1 MGILLYPQENS
12 IGGYFMRYTD
22 LTKSQNKKILSLLE
36 REDKRAGSP
45 SNKPVVQGNAS
56 AGIGAAAPETAKPS
70 VTAKGIVSG
79 SVGAGLTKAQQ
90 KEAALVGKLPGDFP
104 IEQWESMNTKAQLK
118 AMQHSGLTDQEQW
131 VLLNAT
137 APLSVLDEHNQM
149 RDEIAIK
156 AYVTRILTPV
166 SSAAMTQ
173 SGQRTQTT
181 DNKPT
186 ISPSLQRDAL
196 RQELYM
202 LKEEGKKNPLGKA
215 VGGVGAAAAPTATG
229 NITASVGSTLTPLP
243 KPGPMPVVTPGV
255 DNKTSPFGKSAP
267 IDFSTR
273 DKQVLLSMLN
283 MDRSLL
289 SVSDRKAVE
298 FIERQIQRGVTT
310 PGQLGRFYDDLFSI
324 RAKVTELEWVDDR
337 KKESK
342 GSATWGTEMINNQSD
357 YSSKPGSFGKEGNM
371 KDNACGYMAINNA
384 NQVLGD
390 KTDFGNTSYTL
401 NSDREFTTLLGGTLG
416 MNPLVVGS
424 YYRSKGYR
432 VNLFLNPSN
441 VPKTSDAYIMLYF
454 YKDQDIDRNEGIGG
468 HYIAVTYNPST
479 DKFTAYNNQYGKS
492 QEEDSLDKFLPTDPY
507 GYCVWGIEDP
517 DKPQSIGSAAT
528 AYEERY

>member
-1 MGILLYPQENS
+1 
-12 IGGYFMRYTD
+12 MRYAD
-22 LTKSQNKKILSLLE
+22 DTKPQNKKILSLLE
-36 REDKRAGSP
+36 HEDRQAGTS
-45 SNKPVVQGNAS
+45 SNKTAVQGSTS
-56 AGIGAAAPETAKPS
+56 AGVGTAAAATVKPA
-70 VTAKGIVSG
+70 VKAKGTVSG
-79 SVGAGLTKAQQ
+79 NVGAGLTKAQQ
-90 KEAALVGKLPGDFP
+90 KEAALVGKLPNDFP
-104 IEQWESMNTKAQLK
+104 LDQWERMNTKAQLK
-118 AMQHSGLTDQEQW
+118 AMQHSGLSDQEQW

-137 APLSVLDEHNQM
+137 APQSVLVQHNQM
-149 RDEIAIK
+149 LDEIAIK
-156 AYVTRILTPV
+156 ASIASMLIPV
-166 SSAAMTQ
+166 YFAAATQ
-173 SGQRTQTT
+173 SSQHTQTA
-181 DNKPT
+181 DNKPA

-196 RQELYM
+196 RQELDM
-202 LKEEGKKNPLGKA
+202 LKEEGKKNPLGK
-215 VGGVGAAAAPTATG
+215 VGGGVGTAVSPKATG
-229 NITASVGSTLTPLP
+229 NVTASLGSMLNPLP
-243 KPGPMPVVTPGV
+243 KPGSMPVVTPDV
-255 DNKTSPFGKSAP
+255 DNKTSPSGKSAP
-267 IDFSTR
+267 IVFSTK
-273 DKQVLLSMLN
+273 DKQILLSMLD

-289 SVSDRKAVE
+289 SVSDRKTVE
-298 FIERQIQRGVTT
+298 SIERQIQRGETT
-310 PGQLGRFYDDLFSI
+310 PSQLGRFYDDLFSI
-324 RAKVTELEWVDDR
+324 RAKVTELEWVGDR
-337 KKESK
+337 KTESK

-390 KTDFGNTSYTL
+390 QTDFGNTSYTL
-401 NSDREFTTLLGGTLG
+401 NSDRDFTTMLGGTLG

-454 YKDQDIDRNEGIGG
+454 YKDHDIDGNEGIGG
-468 HYIAVTYNPST
+468 HYIAVTYNPNT

-492 QEEDSLDKFLPTDPY
+492 QEEDSLDKLHPTDPY